1 MDLYFSLGVIFFM
14 NLIDSNAG
22 SDLTNKKIDVADA
35 QHGGVAP
42 RHRE

>member
-1 MDLYFSLGVIFFM
+1 MDLYFSLGVVFSM
-14 NLIDSNAG
+14 KLIDSSAG
-22 SDLTNKKIDVADA
+22 SDLPNKKIDVADA